1 VADENVTV
9 RQGYTESSNVVAADE
24 MVRLIEAMRRFEAG
38 QKIIQSYDSMLE
50 KALSRLGEF

>member
-1 VADENVTV
+1 
-9 RQGYTESSNVVAADE
+9 VVAADE